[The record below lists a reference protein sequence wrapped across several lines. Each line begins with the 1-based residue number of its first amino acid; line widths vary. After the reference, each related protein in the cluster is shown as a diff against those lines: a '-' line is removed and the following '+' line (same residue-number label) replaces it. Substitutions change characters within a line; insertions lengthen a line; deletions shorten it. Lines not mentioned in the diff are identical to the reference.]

1 MPGIDRFHPLHAF
14 AICNENFSFSVVW
27 VFISCILW
35 SSPELCYRL
44 ELWGRFYFMSVVF
57 LFAKINKIAQNNL
70 QKIKKDTSQA
80 HIYICACNIHIRV
93 HHKFKVIYRST
104 ENLSKTYIP
113 ILIYYI
119 IIKYIKFLLIFNLY
133 EMHYEMHFLISNL

>member
-1 MPGIDRFHPLHAF
+1 MHPISSWKACCCVVHVKWCCKAHGPKRFFLKFWSFQEGNEMPGIDRFHPLHAF
-14 AICNENFSFSVVW
+14 AICNEKFSFSVVW
-27 VFISCILW
+27 VFISCIYI

-57 LFAKINKIAQNNL
+57 LFAKKNKIAQNKL

-93 HHKFKVIYRST
+93 HHKFKVI
-104 ENLSKTYIP
+104 
-113 ILIYYI
+113 
-119 IIKYIKFLLIFNLY
+119 
-133 EMHYEMHFLISNL
+133 

>member
-1 MPGIDRFHPLHAF
+1 MYAPHFLLKGMLLCCACKVMLQSAWTKEEFLKFWSFQEGNEMPGIDRFHPLHAF
-14 AICNENFSFSVVW
+14 AICNEKFSFSVVW

-35 SSPELCYRL
+35 SSPEQCFRS

-57 LFAKINKIAQNNL
+57 LSAKINKIAPNNL

-93 HHKFKVIYRST
+93 HHKFKVI
-104 ENLSKTYIP
+104 
-113 ILIYYI
+113 
-119 IIKYIKFLLIFNLY
+119 
-133 EMHYEMHFLISNL
+133 